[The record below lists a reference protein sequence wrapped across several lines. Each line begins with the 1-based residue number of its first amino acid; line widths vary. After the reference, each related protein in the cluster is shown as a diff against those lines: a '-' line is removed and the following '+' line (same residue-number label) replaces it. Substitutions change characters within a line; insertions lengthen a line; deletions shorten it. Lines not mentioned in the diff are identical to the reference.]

1 MDDIKREELEKAC
14 KKEKDHKV
22 RTRMV
27 VVRMVRVLN
36 ISVEEAASIL
46 VHCPTWVRDWL
57 RRYDE
62 GGLEGLRDL
71 PRCGRPRRILRNVMD
86 EMVAKVAGCR
96 ITPMGLQQY
105 IRAQTGTSLHITY
118 VRKIMRPYNLSPKVA
133 QKIHIN
139 RANRKAVWN
148 WRYYLKRRISCLEK
162 EGFAVIMQ
170 DEAFFIHDTVSGRKY
185 WSPKGRRISVPYTG
199 SHRKVTIYGSLASD
213 CRQFF
218 RTYDKFNAVTFVAY
232 LKELQRHFGKAVLI
246 CDRAPQHR
254 SRHVREFLRKNKN
267 VKIMY
272 FPKGSPY
279 LNAMEECWHQG
290 KRVLLVSEYYKTF
303 QDMRQAVSLYYR
315 TVRFNLDLIK
325 FASRKYE
332 TLCTN
337 F

>member
-1 MDDIKREELEKAC
+1 MDDTKLEELEKAY
-14 KKEKDHKV
+14 KKEKHHKV
-22 RTRMV
+22 R
-27 VVRMVRVLN
+27 VRMVAVRMVCVRN
-36 ISVEEAASIL
+36 MSVNETADIRGRS
-46 VHCPTWVRDWL
+46 PNRVRDWL

-71 PRCGRPRRILRNVMD
+71 PRCGRSRRILRNVMD
-86 EMVAKVAGCR
+86 EIIAKVADCR
-96 ITPMGLQQY
+96 IAPMGLQQY

-118 VRKIMRPYNLSPKVA
+118 VRKIMRLYNLSPKVA

-139 RANRKAVWN
+139 RAGRKAVWN
-148 WRYYLKRRISCLEK
+148 WRYYLKRRISCLEE

-246 CDRAPQHR
+246 CDLAPQHR
-254 SRHVREFLRKNKN
+254 SRLVREFLRKNKN

-279 LNAMEECWHQG
+279 LNAVEECWRQG
-290 KRVLLVSEYYKTF
+290 KCRLLVSEYYRTF
-303 QDMRQAVSLYYR
+303 SDMCMAISTYYR
-315 TVRFNLDLIK
+315 TARFNLELIK
-325 FASRKYE
+325 YVYVFTWFGKI
-332 TLCTN
+332 